1 MNSDDAPGVGN
12 HEVAVTASGALMCAD
27 DWCACGGRG
36 RLLGGKDRLTPRAL
50 AGAVTRHREIHVQ
63 RPPETTASGMADW
76 ELEQMAQAWARERR
90 LMASS
95 DVDLAVEAFL
105 AGWDARESTATIPN
119 RQETP

>member
-1 MNSDDAPGVGN
+1 MNSDDAPGVGS
-12 HEVAVTASGALMCAD
+12 HQLATTASGAIVCAD

-36 RLLGGKDRLTPRAL
+36 RLLEGKDRLTLRGL

-63 RPPETTASGMADW
+63 RPPAGMSESRVA
-76 ELEQMAQAWARERR
+76 EPEQMAQAWARERR

-105 AGWDARESTATIPN
+105 AGWDARESTATTQE
-119 RQETP
+119 RQTEG